1 MNTNQ
6 KRKRMG
12 SMVLAASVLIAAGCS
27 NGAKTPAA
35 ATENGNQPSKISM
48 MVSLQTPE
56 VPSDHLRKLIEQ
68 KTNTQL
74 NIQFVPSGAY
84 EEKFQAAMVTDSL
97 PEISYLGNQNS
108 FINLRDAIKNQQFW
122 EIGPYLKDYPNLSKL
137 NQDVLKNT
145 AVDGKIYS
153 LYQEV
158 PLTRQGIIYRKDLAD
173 KLGIA
178 PPKTTDDIYNM
189 LKKFKE
195 SGVSI
200 PLADRNDLVYG
211 SFKTVSSWFGT
222 PNNWG
227 LEAGKLVP
235 EFMTKPYMDTMN
247 FMKKLHK
254 EGLINQDFPVTSK
267 SDQQNMMYNGKAAVY
282 IGSMPDVQTIQSKT
296 LQAVPSAQYDV
307 TNDIVGPDGKNGVWA
322 VPGYSTVIVFPKS
335 AVKNEEQL
343 KKILA
348 FCDKLYDPEIANLM
362 QYGIEGTHY
371 NMKDGKVEPISDLKL
386 IEKDVK
392 AYWGLSLSRVTNIK
406 PKVYDLPV
414 VEKADKLV
422 ADATKF
428 AINDPTAPLHS
439 NTYTGKGP
447 QLQEIIKD
455 ATYKYILGSIDENG
469 FQAEVKK
476 WQDQGGAKIIE
487 EFNASFNNLNMK
499 K

>member
-1 MNTNQ
+1 MKT
-6 KRKRMG
+6 KATWTRLG
-12 SMVLAASVLIAAGCS
+12 SITLAASVLLAAGCS
-27 NGAKTPAA
+27 KSEKAPAA
-35 ATENGNQPSKISM
+35 STENGNQPLKISM

-56 VPSDHLRKLIEQ
+56 VPSEDLKKLIEQ

-108 FINLRDAIKNQQFW
+108 FINFRDAIKNQQFW
-122 EIGPYLKDYPNLSKL
+122 EVGPYLKDYPNLSKL
-137 NQDVLKNT
+137 NPDVLKNT
-145 AVDGKIYS
+145 AVDGKIYT

-173 KLGIA
+173 KLGIT
-178 PPKTTDDIYNM
+178 PPKTTEDIYNM

-195 SGVSI
+195 SGVAI

-211 SFKTVSSWFGT
+211 SFKTLSSWFGT

-227 LEAGKLVP
+227 LENGKLVP
-235 EFMTKPYMDTMN
+235 EFMTKQYMDTMN
-247 FMKKLHK
+247 FMKRLHK

-267 SDQQNMMYNGKAAVY
+267 ADQQNMMYSGKSAVY
-282 IGSMPDVQTIQSKT
+282 IGSMPDVQTMHAKTQSTIKT
-296 LQAVPSAQYDV
+296 AEYDV
-307 TNDIVGPDGKNGVWA
+307 TNAIVKPDGKNGVWA
-322 VPGYSTVIVFPKS
+322 VPGYSTVIVFPKT
-335 AVKNEEQL
+335 AVKTEEHL
-343 KKILA
+343 KKLLA
-348 FCDKLYDPEIANLM
+348 FCDKLFDPEIANLM
-362 QYGIEGTHY
+362 QYGVEGTHY
-371 NMKDGKVEPISDLKL
+371 NLKDGKVEPIADVKK

-414 VEKADKLV
+414 AEKADQLV

-439 NTYTGKGP
+439 ATYTERGP
-447 QLQEIIKD
+447 RLQEIIKD
-455 ATYKYILGSIDENG
+455 ATYKYILGGMDENG
-469 FQAEVKK
+469 FQAEIKK
-476 WQDQGGAKIIE
+476 WQEQGGAKIIE
-487 EFNASFNNLNMK
+487 EYNASLTQSNTQK
-499 K
+499 